1 MEPGRILK
9 SHACSAGVAQLRS
22 RFLTLSTLCFEKK
35 VVLTFSW
42 FPVGLTRGITCT
54 AGPGLLP
61 LGHPNFKSPYDGTD
75 GFGCATGPFRWG
87 RFL

>member
-42 FPVGLTRGITCT
+42 FPVGL
-54 AGPGLLP
+54 
-61 LGHPNFKSPYDGTD
+61 
-75 GFGCATGPFRWG
+75 
-87 RFL
+87 